1 MGRSLSEPTSIFTS
15 IYIAQLRKKIEN
27 DPSFPAFILTESGI
41 GYRFSEQTEK

>member
-1 MGRSLSEPTSIFTS
+1 MGRSLSERVF
-15 IYIAQLRKKIEN
+15 IAQLRKKIEN

>member
-15 IYIAQLRKKIEN
+15 IYTQLRKKIEN